1 MIKEKLSSVFYHLP
15 WRIIKTTL
23 SIILAASLIN
33 SVSYI
38 LFVWLLPIYPFAYM
52 QDNHMVHIGSTTTS
66 LYFAMMAATKGVGNS
81 LSSTWKA
88 IRSQMIANFFGAL
101 FGVIMAMTLGEI
113 LGTTHAL
120 TIGIGVFFLFLVL
133 KYLKLN
139 EAFTLGGITF
149 ISVVV
154 LSTNNYPPLVRGVDR
169 FYSMG
174 FGLLV
179 SGLLNIIFL
188 SPVISYPKVFDRL
201 KEIQKLLCLKSDL
214 SWNDKVQID
223 TEMGYLGKEIK
234 VLLED
239 EKLEKRIFFW
249 RRSVY
254 DYQILNST
262 FKRSNIMVELEKLI
276 TQTSKQMHEVI
287 YPMYEALKK
296 DHYKNLFEGHDQLL
310 IKKML
315 FEISTYLFQNREH
328 HQHSEIVQIL
338 DFLNQYEQLLLEEQ
352 K

>member
-1 MIKEKLSSVFYHLP
+1 MMKEKVSYVFHRLP

-33 SVSYI
+33 GVSYV

-52 QDNHMVHIGSTTTS
+52 QDNQLIHIGSTTTS

-101 FGVIMAMTLGEI
+101 FGVIMAMTLGEFFG
-113 LGTTHAL
+113 LTHPL
-120 TIGIGVFFLFLVL
+120 TIGIGIFFLFLVL
-133 KYLKLN
+133 KHLKLN

-179 SGLLNIIFL
+179 SGLLNIVFL
-188 SPVISYPKVFDRL
+188 SPVVSYPKVFGRL
-201 KEIQKLLCLKSDL
+201 QAVQKLLCLQTNL
-214 SWNDKVQID
+214 SWDDKVQIE
-223 TEMGYLGKEIK
+223 TEMDDVAKEVK

-239 EKLEKRIFFW
+239 EKLERLIFFW
-249 RRSVY
+249 RRSPY
-254 DYQILNST
+254 NYQVLSRAL
-262 FKRSNIMVELEKLI
+262 KRSSIMVQLEKLLI
-276 TQTSKQMHEVI
+276 QIPHDIHDTI
-287 YPMYEALKK
+287 YPLYTTFKQE
-296 DHYKNLFEGHDQLL
+296 HYSNIFETKHAVSITKVLDE
-310 IKKML
+310 MR
-315 FEISTYLFQNREH
+315 TYLFQNRENQ
-328 HQHSEIVQIL
+328 QHPEIIQIL
-338 DFLNQYEQLLLEEQ
+338 EYLNQYEQLLLEE
-352 K
+352 